1 MFDLNIENYS
11 EKELFEIFQLNE
23 SVQNTVTINSNFD
36 TLKSNI
42 MNSNKTRKEKEN
54 TIEFITQV
62 KNKLIMIVLEN
73 NKIQNPLETSKSSK
87 SNNLY
92 VDKLITVDTRFANI
106 YNNDISSFTFDLTEP
121 IRNIISMDLVS
132 LDVPNVICIF
142 SKKYK
147 NNFFTVSFG
156 ENISY
161 VIEVPEICVND
172 EDLINYDLHNVHF
185 INLLNNI
192 FSKHQDPIV
201 KRCSWSLEPDFEQS
215 INTTKKVA
223 FNFNTEGMSKK
234 KTGFQ
239 VGDIVDFKGKVGTIS
254 NIVVDNVFDSQIK
267 YTSYTLTFDYGT
279 IQNNVSEKDLSSEEL
294 DIEYVE
300 LDFTRTIDNLP
311 SNNSIMKKFGWIMGY
326 KEGKIRVK
334 LNNKLDK
341 VKIVGYKPLK
351 LVGPKYLYLVLD
363 EFSSNKL
370 ETIVADK
377 VTLEGCELDFSL
389 GGNILAK
396 FLFDGGSKFYSV
408 DRIIT
413 TTRHFTGP
421 VDIQKMK
428 IALIDEYGRVVDLV
442 NSDWSFSLRLNSE
455 LIIK

>member
-11 EKELFEIFQLNE
+11 KKELFEIFQLNE

-36 TLKSNI
+36 TLKSSI
-42 MNSNKTRKEKEN
+42 MNSNKTKKEREN
-54 TIEFITQV
+54 TIEFIAKV
-62 KNKLIMIVLEN
+62 KNKLITIVLEN
-73 NKIQNPLETSKSSK
+73 DKIQNPLETSKSSK

-106 YNNDISSFTFDLTEP
+106 YNNDVSSFSFDLTEP

-132 LDVPNVICIF
+132 LDVPNIICIF

-156 ENISY
+156 ENMSY
-161 VIEVPEICVND
+161 VIEIPEICVND
-172 EDLINYDLHNVHF
+172 EDLTNYDNTHF
-185 INLLNNI
+185 ITLLNKTFLEHN
-192 FSKHQDPIV
+192 DPIV

-215 INTTKKVA
+215 LKTTKKVA
-223 FNFNTEGMSKK
+223 FNFNTEGISKK
-234 KTGFQ
+234 KTSFQ
-239 VGDIVDFKGKVGTIS
+239 VGNKVEFKDKIGRIT
-254 NIVVDNVFDSQIK
+254 NIAVDNVFDSQIK
-267 YTSYTLTFDYGT
+267 DTSYTVKFDDGT
-279 IQNNVSEKDLSSEEL
+279 IQSNISEKDLSSEEL

-326 KEGKIRVK
+326 KEGKIRVN
-334 LNNKLDK
+334 LDNKLDK

-351 LVGPKYLYLVLD
+351 LIGPKYLYLVLD

-413 TTRHFTGP
+413 TKRHFTGP

-428 IALIDEYGRVVDLV
+428 VALIDEYGRVVDLV